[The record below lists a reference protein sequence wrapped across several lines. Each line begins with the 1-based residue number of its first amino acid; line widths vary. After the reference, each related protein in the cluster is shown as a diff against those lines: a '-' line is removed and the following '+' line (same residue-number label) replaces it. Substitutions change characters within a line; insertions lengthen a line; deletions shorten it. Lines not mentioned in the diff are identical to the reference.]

1 MKIKKYLN
9 LLLNPLK
16 LEIISI
22 AIKLKLFDLSQKALN
37 AKDIQQQLNLD
48 ESNTKIFLE
57 ALVQLKLLKYKNKL
71 YKNSS
76 FTNKYFVSSSE
87 NYLGDMFLIRKD
99 FFESN
104 QKNLFDLLKNG
115 QKENINYQD
124 SKKWAKI
131 AEKYFFQEQKTLL
144 SEFVVDTIKNLEEYQ
159 NIKKILDLGCSSGVV
174 SLELLNQNSD
184 FEAVLFDFKDV
195 IKNTKKNIKK
205 YKLED
210 RAIALSG
217 DIQKDDIKDKYDL
230 IICSNILHLLT
241 HKQKVLQKIYNSLN
255 KNGILLIIQSN
266 FLKEFSK
273 DENNYFYNLIPRL
286 DDKKYTEN
294 YQFSNLVL
302 KSGFKNIHSFTSN
315 KSTYLNTKVYIA
327 KK

>member
-16 LEIISI
+16 LETISI
-22 AIKLKLFDLSQKALN
+22 AIKLKLFDLSQKALD

-71 YKNSS
+71 YKNNS

-131 AEKYFFQEQKTLL
+131 AKKYFFQEQKTLL

-217 DIQKDDIKDKYDL
+217 DIQKDEIKDNYDL

-273 DENNYFYNLIPRL
+273 DENHYFYNLIPRL

-302 KSGFKNIHSFTSN
+302 KSGFKNIHSFISN

>member
-1 MKIKKYLN
+1 MKIKRYLN

-16 LEIISI
+16 IETISI
-22 AIKLKLFDLSQKALN
+22 AIKLRLFDLSQKAL
-37 AKDIQQQLNLD
+37 ALGDIQEQLNFD
-48 ESNTKIFLE
+48 ESNAKIFLE
-57 ALVQLKLLKYKNKL
+57 ALVQLGLLKHKNNF

-87 NYLGDMFLIRKD
+87 SYIGDMFLIRKD

-104 QKNLFDLLKNG
+104 QKNLFDLLENG
-115 QKENINYQD
+115 QKEYINYQD

-131 AEKYFFQEQKTLL
+131 AKKYFFQEQKALL
-144 SEFVVDTIKNLEEYQ
+144 SELVIDTIKNLKEYK

-174 SLELLNQNSD
+174 SLELLQQNSH
-184 FEAVLFDFKDV
+184 FEAVLFDFENV
-195 IKNTKKNIKK
+195 MESTRKNIKK

-210 RAIALSG
+210 RVTALYG
-217 DIQKDDIKDKYDL
+217 DVQKDDIKDDYDL
-230 IICSNILHLLT
+230 VICSNILHLLT
-241 HKQKVLQKIYNSLN
+241 HKQEVLQKIYTSLN

-266 FLKEFSK
+266 FLKELSK
-273 DENNYFYNLIPRL
+273 DENSYFYNLIPML
-286 DDKKYTEN
+286 NDKKYTEN
-294 YQFSNLVL
+294 YQFSNLIL
-302 KSGFKNIHSFTSN
+302 KSGFKNIHSFISN